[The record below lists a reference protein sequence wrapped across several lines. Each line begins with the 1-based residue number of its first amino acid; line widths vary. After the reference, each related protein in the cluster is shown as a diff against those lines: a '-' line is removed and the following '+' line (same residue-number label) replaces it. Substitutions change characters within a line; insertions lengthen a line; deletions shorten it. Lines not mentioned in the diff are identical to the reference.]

1 MNNIQSNEIIKEL
14 RLKHNMTQKEL
25 ANKIGLTQQ
34 AIALIESGKRKID
47 FDLFLKIIDICGESL
62 DVINIAAGNDIEL
75 SQNENM
81 TIGEKIRNLRKE
93 KGLTQKSLG
102 ELCGINEANI
112 RKYESNKQNPK
123 VITLKK
129 IADALDVNYLDLLEV
144 ESHTRQSDD
153 DGICVLSENDFPLQ
167 QIVDVDDT
175 NKKIIDD
182 CYKKLNSDGKSEA
195 AKRIQELSELKKYL
209 E

>member
-1 MNNIQSNEIIKEL
+1 
-14 RLKHNMTQKEL
+14 
-25 ANKIGLTQQ
+25 
-34 AIALIESGKRKID
+34 
-47 FDLFLKIIDICGESL
+47 
-62 DVINIAAGNDIEL
+62 
-75 SQNENM
+75 M
-81 TIGEKIRNLRKE
+81 TIGEKIRTLRKE
-93 KGLTQKSLG
+93 KGFTQKKLG
-102 ELCGINEANI
+102 ELCNINEVQI
-112 RKYESNKQNPK
+112 RQYELEKANPK
-123 VITLKK
+123 VTTLKK

-167 QIVDVDDT
+167 QIADVDDT

>member
-1 MNNIQSNEIIKEL
+1 M
-14 RLKHNMTQKEL
+14 
-25 ANKIGLTQQ
+25 
-34 AIALIESGKRKID
+34 GKKSERYAKKK
-47 FDLFLKIIDICGESL
+47 DL
-62 DVINIAAGNDIEL
+62 
-75 SQNENM
+75 
-81 TIGEKIRNLRKE
+81 
-93 KGLTQKSLG
+93 
-102 ELCGINEANI
+102 
-112 RKYESNKQNPK
+112 
-123 VITLKK
+123 LKK
-129 IADALDVNYLDLLEV
+129 NLVNFALDVNYLDLLEV